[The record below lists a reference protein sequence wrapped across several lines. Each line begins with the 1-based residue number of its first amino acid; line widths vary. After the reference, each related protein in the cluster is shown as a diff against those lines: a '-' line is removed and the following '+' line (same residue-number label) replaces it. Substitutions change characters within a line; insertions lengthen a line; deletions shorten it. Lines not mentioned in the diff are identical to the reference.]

1 MNPSDLKYCPCTLAE
16 GFNTYSPS
24 ALRNMFF
31 GKKVSH
37 VLDFDPPDVS
47 EEVAEKF
54 RQNSKTISISGA
66 QFKQSLV
73 LEKNKLRLTQPG
85 ESGQYILKP
94 VPIRPPFG
102 KPEELPANEHV
113 TMQIATQV
121 YDINTAE
128 CALIFFRNG
137 EPAYITKRF
146 DYNGGGLKIAQED
159 FASLSGLARGKDGEE
174 YKNQGSYEDI
184 ARTMKS
190 HVGAYALEAEKY
202 YERIVFNYLFN
213 NGDAHLKN
221 FSLSQTPSG
230 DYVLSP
236 AYDMIDTRIHITS
249 DSFFA
254 LRDGLFSGDY
264 ATESFKVLG
273 FYAYDDFYEF
283 GRKISLMESRITKIL
298 DKYRTESKETIDL
311 IRRSFLKAEIKELYE
326 SHYVGRLKMLNNSFS
341 KRTKL
346 D

>member
-1 MNPSDLKYCPCTLAE
+1 MNPSDLKCCPCTLAE

-31 GKKVSH
+31 GRKVSH

-73 LEKNKLRLTQPG
+73 LKKNKLHLTEPG

-102 KPEELPANEHV
+102 RPEELPANEHL
-113 TMQIATQV
+113 TMQIAKQV
-121 YDINTAE
+121 YDINAAE

-146 DYNGGGLKIAQED
+146 DYNGDGQKIAQED
-159 FASLSGLARGKDGEE
+159 FASLSGFASGKDGVE

-184 ARTMKS
+184 AHTMKR
-190 HVGAYALEAEKY
+190 HVSAYAVEVEKY
-202 YERIVFNYLFN
+202 YGRIVFNYLFN

-236 AYDMIDTRIHITS
+236 AYDMINTRIHIPS

-254 LRDGLFSGDY
+254 LRDGLFSADY
-264 ATESFKVLG
+264 STSSFKVLG

-283 GRKISLMESRITKIL
+283 GVKIGVMESRITKIL
-298 DKYRTESKETIDL
+298 DKYRNENGETRDL
-311 IRRSFLKAEIKELYE
+311 INRSFLGAEVKNLFG
-326 SHYVGRLKMLNNSFS
+326 SHYADRLKMLNNSYTR
-341 KRTKL
+341 KT
-346 D
+346 